1 MGRRW
6 SKRYHPNAKHRKWCI
21 RTLVKRDGARC
32 ALCKEEFAR
41 MGDITLDHII
51 ARSDGG
57 GDEIENLQLAHD
69 PCNLEKDRMTTED
82 WVEFQTGKTVLAQ
95 SA

>member
-1 MGRRW
+1 
-6 SKRYHPNAKHRKWCI
+6 
-21 RTLVKRDGARC
+21 
-32 ALCKEEFAR
+32 